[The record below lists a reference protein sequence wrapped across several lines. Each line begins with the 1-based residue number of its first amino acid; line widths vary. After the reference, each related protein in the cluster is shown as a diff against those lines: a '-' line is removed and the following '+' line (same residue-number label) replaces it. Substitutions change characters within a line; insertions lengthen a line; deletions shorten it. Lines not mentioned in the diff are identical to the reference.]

1 MTNPGRESKKENIG
15 NNSGLNTP
23 EPNPT
28 VVDDGKKKQLYK
40 PGNTFK
46 DCDNCPEMVVVPAG
60 KFMMGSP
67 ADEPKRHSDEGPQHQ
82 VTISR
87 PFAVGKYAV
96 TCGQFEAFIDDTR
109 YDTSYDWKYPGF
121 SQTDE
126 HPVVC
131 VSWDDV
137 QEYIVWLK
145 RITGKEYRLL
155 SEAEWEYVAR
165 AGTTTAYHFG
175 NTISRNQAN
184 YWHDDKSWPEDIG
197 TVAVGSYP
205 ANAFGLYDVHGN
217 VWEWVEDCWHND
229 YTGAP
234 TDGSAWV
241 SDCHSDKRVLRGG
254 GWDST
259 TWLLRSAVR
268 GRNGARVCFVNHGF
282 RIARTL

>member
-1 MTNPGRESKKENIG
+1 ME
-15 NNSGLNTP
+15 
-23 EPNPT
+23 
-28 VVDDGKKKQLYK
+28 KKKQLYK

-60 KFMMGSP
+60 KFMMGSS
-67 ADEPKRHSDEGPQHQ
+67 ADEPKRYNDEGPQHQ

-109 YDTSYDWKYPGF
+109 YGTSYDWKYQGF
-121 SQTDE
+121 TQTDE
-126 HPVVC
+126 HPVVY

-137 QEYIVWLK
+137 QEYVVWLK

-165 AGTTTAYHFG
+165 AGTTTAFHFG
-175 NTISRNQAN
+175 DTISRDQAN

-205 ANAFGLYDVHGN
+205 ANAFGLHDVHGN

-241 SDCHSDKRVLRGG
+241 SDCDDDLRVLRGG
-254 GWDST
+254 SWSFFTKDI
-259 TWLLRSAVR
+259 RSANRFWPVAWIR
-268 GRNGARVCFVNHGF
+268 HNLGF
-282 RIARTL
+282 RIARTLTP